1 MRALGRPLLLAAG
14 ALSALCLLAP
24 ASATAETIEA
34 TVLCAEETTESN
46 ACEGES
52 YGAGSPLTA
61 SSSEAVMQVLI
72 FGIPFSVKCT
82 ASEFEGESTEDFDE
96 SPLHETAESGMTFG
110 GCKTS
115 LGNSC
120 EVSAVN
126 LPYGGEFLREDGSP
140 GDGRFFLFDGSAE
153 VAAGISVACAGS
165 PPISCTYEVNETS
178 PEVDSGAT
186 RLASL
191 AIEGGAEPTAT
202 ASAVAMKA
210 ASGTCP
216 GSSPTFSATYR
227 IEAPAPMFVGKRPVV
242 VDLSPASVT
251 MKKGAT
257 EKITIENGG
266 DVGWKIED
274 AGFVGLF
281 GLKDPNSCI
290 GKSLTNKGEKCVIEL
305 MCKEAGDGAFLL
317 KWAALNA
324 QKDPSGDR
332 VIDATCKP

>member
-227 IEAPAPMFVGKRPVV
+227 IEAPAPMFVGKVAFEV
-242 VDLSPASVT
+242 QVSPALT
-251 MKKGAT
+251 FKKGEMKKV
-257 EKITIENGG
+257 TIENTGTT
-266 DVGWKIED
+266 VWKLTSVPIFGPYGLED
-274 AGFVGLF
+274 TN
-281 GLKDPNSCI
+281 KCI
-290 GKSLTNKGEKCVIEL
+290 GDPVAAKGGKCVVQVTCEEAKGGSLTVAMLVTKPFAA
-305 MCKEAGDGAFLL
+305 EATKFAM
-317 KWAALNA
+317 
-324 QKDPSGDR
+324 
-332 VIDATCKP
+332 TCT